1 MAQKIKTVFVCS
13 ECGFETAKWLG
24 KCPDCG
30 RWNTLNEEVKA
41 ESSAKSSAAKSSA
54 LAAVP
59 AEVSKLNDVESGEDI
74 RYLTGIEELDRVLG
88 GGMVPGSV
96 VLVSG
101 DPGIGKSTLLLQM
114 CQPLSAML
122 KILYVTGEESSR
134 QIKLRA
140 MRLGVDNDSMLI
152 CACTDLDRII
162 AAIDS
167 CSPDLVIIDSIQTIS
182 NAEMSS
188 AAGSVS
194 QIRECTQRLTHEA
207 KQREIP
213 LFLVGHVNK
222 EGAIAGP
229 KILEHM
235 VDAVLYFEGERNLS
249 YRILRAIKNRFGST
263 NEIGVFEMRDNGLC
277 EVENPSVMLL
287 SGRPEH
293 SSGTC
298 VTAVIEGTRPILAEI
313 QALVSKTSYSM
324 PKRSANG
331 FDFNRTAMLLAV
343 LEKRCGYFFGTLDV
357 YLNVVGGLRLEEPT
371 ADLSVILALISNLLD
386 KPLDNDL
393 AAFGEIG
400 LAGEVR
406 TVNRAQQR
414 VSEAYRL
421 GFRQIVLP
429 AQNAETINA
438 ENYPGLKL
446 ISVRNVRELRGLF
459 N

>member
-1 MAQKIKTVFVCS
+1 
-13 ECGFETAKWLG
+13 
-24 KCPDCG
+24 
-30 RWNTLNEEVKA
+30 
-41 ESSAKSSAAKSSA
+41 
-54 LAAVP
+54 
-59 AEVSKLNDVESGEDI
+59 
-74 RYLTGIEELDRVLG
+74 
-88 GGMVPGSV
+88 
-96 VLVSG
+96 
-101 DPGIGKSTLLLQM
+101 
-114 CQPLSAML
+114 
-122 KILYVTGEESSR
+122 
-134 QIKLRA
+134 
-140 MRLGVDNDSMLI
+140 
-152 CACTDLDRII
+152 
-162 AAIDS
+162 
-167 CSPDLVIIDSIQTIS
+167 SIQTIS

-194 QIRECTQRLTHEA
+194 QIRECTQRLTFEA

-313 QALVSKTSYSM
+313 LALVSKTSYSM

-331 FDFNRTAMLLAV
+331 FDFNRTSMLLAV

-371 ADLSVILALISNLLD
+371 ADLAVILALISNLLD

-429 AQNAETINA
+429 SQNAETINA

-446 ISVRNVRELRGLF
+446 IAVRNVRELRGLF
-459 N
+459 G